1 MSPIYHDNAI
11 KLDWYTLYDKMT
23 ILVLVRPDHLCHTHY
38 LSVSYPS
45 IFSLSSSM
53 SYCVVY
59 IFYHYLSGSEA
70 AVILG
75 SSRLVQLYLLMPC
88 PNTRFHRQPF
98 QRNDGWITDTICNK
112 EWNTLRKSWGEGQNT
127 TAGSK
132 QLYYDLERTWEI
144 RKKKERD
151 LKAFARNLT
160 PIRALASDSKWD
172 SGDEMSQKCD
182 LCGWHEPLHWC
193 GHTCTNVASGRWL
206 RSQGMR
212 TSTRNLGRLDTTMLE
227 CALAADS
234 RMHP

>member
-144 RKKKERD
+144 RKKKRER
-151 LKAFARNLT
+151 
-160 PIRALASDSKWD
+160 PE
-172 SGDEMSQKCD
+172 G
-182 LCGWHEPLHWC
+182 
-193 GHTCTNVASGRWL
+193 L
-206 RSQGMR
+206 RSQ
-212 TSTRNLGRLDTTMLE
+212 SHAN
-227 CALAADS
+227 
-234 RMHP
+234 